1 MELDGIDA
9 LLAKFERMHD
19 EIEDDV
25 NEIVKNNTIEM
36 TEKTLDKERQRFDK
50 GYWTG
55 HTARNT
61 MTDKLGSM
69 HYRTFVNSEYAGYLN
84 YGTRYMEATLFL
96 HDAYFK
102 QKQIFLSDLDRLVGK

>member
-1 MELDGIDA
+1 MDLDGLDG

-25 NEIVKNNTIEM
+25 NEIVKNNTAEM
-36 TEKTLDKERQRFDK
+36 TKQTIKNEFRRFNK

-61 MTDKLGSM
+61 MTDKVGSV

-102 QKQIFLSDLDRLVGK
+102 QKQIFLSDLEKLVK